1 MDENKLLDK
10 ILSIAKEAGS
20 EIKNKRDFKVKEKGN
35 DAANIVTT
43 MDIKIQN
50 MVLNQL
56 KELLPEASFYAEEND
71 VRQMNDGYVWVVDPI
86 DGTTNYAYDL
96 KCSCISIALLYQKEG
111 YIGVIYNPYLDEC
124 FYAINGKGAYLNGE
138 KISVSQHDIHNSL
151 FCMGT
156 TPYNKAMADQTFEKM
171 KRLFLIGRD
180 VRRSGSAAI
189 DLCNLAAGRYD
200 GFYECA
206 LAPWDYAAG
215 AIIIKEAGGIIETMA
230 PYTWGYDGSITI
242 IAGNK
247 NNINEL
253 KELLK

>member
-1 MDENKLLDK
+1 MEDKQLLEQMID
-10 ILSIAKEAGS
+10 IAKVAGMR
-20 EIKNKRDFKVKEKGN
+20 IKNERNFEVKKKGN
-35 DAANIVTT
+35 DSANIVTT
-43 MDIKIQN
+43 MDIKVQN
-50 MVLNQL
+50 ILISQL
-56 KELLPEASFYAEEND
+56 GKLLPDACFYAEEDD

-86 DGTTNYAYDL
+86 DGTSNYAYDL
-96 KCSCISIALLYQKEG
+96 KCSCVSIGLIYQKEG

-124 FYAINGKGAYLNGE
+124 FYAIKGQGAYLNGQA
-138 KISVSQHDIHNSL
+138 IHVSDHDIKNSL

-156 TPYNKAMADQTFEKM
+156 TPYNKAMADETFDKM
-171 KRLFLIGRD
+171 KRLFLAGRD
-180 VRRSGSAAI
+180 IRRSGSAAI

-215 AIIIKEAGGIIETMA
+215 ATIIKEAGGIIETMA
-230 PYTWGYDGSITI
+230 PYTWGYEGSITI

-247 NNINEL
+247 NNIDEL